1 MEKDILEPTQKR
13 KKILG
18 NLIVYNFNNDITQY
32 TAEEWRIWKI

>member
-32 TAEEWRIWKI
+32 NAVE